1 MPPKWN
7 KAKEAVEEMKK
18 MVAES
23 ASWSHVQAVGLCMHN
38 AGKLMFGV
46 DCFARRD
53 GSHLYAVK
61 FHLMPGKQTRPL
73 ERFLLAAF
81 VYKVWLGKCTE
92 LFGDEQQMPHLAGS
106 RLVWA
111 HKNSDARLF
120 KALDKALDDVSL
132 KYNPAIDQL
141 ALNVRAELTKL
152 DTPVEMYT
160 RDLIYPLKKAIERG
174 ASREDLIRL
183 VDEAFVEEVQ
193 KS

>member
-1 MPPKWN
+1 MSTQKWTR
-7 KAKEAVEEMKK
+7 AKEAVEEMKK

-23 ASWSHVQAVGLCMHN
+23 AGWDHIRADGLYMHN

-81 VYKVWLGKCTE
+81 IYKIWPGKCTE
-92 LFGDEQQMPHLAGS
+92 LFGDEQRLRTG
-106 RLVWA
+106 LVWA

-120 KALDKALDDVSL
+120 KALDRALDDASL

-141 ALNVRAELTKL
+141 ASNVRAELAKL
-152 DTPVEMYT
+152 DTPVKMYIQ
-160 RDLIYPLKKAIERG
+160 DLIYPLKKAIERG